1 MNDWPRVLGRAVE
14 ATRNGVLITDP
25 SRPDNPIVYAN
36 PAFERITGYAP
47 GEAIGRNC
55 RFLQR
60 FDRDQPELE
69 EVRAAIREERDCRV
83 VVRNYRKDGTLFWQ
97 ELSISPVRDEK
108 GSLTH
113 FVGIQDDV
121 TERKL
126 AGARVAHQ
134 AFHDPLTGLPN
145 RLLFVGR
152 LRDALA
158 RAARGGGAKVA
169 VLAVGLDGFGTVNE
183 THGHDAGDRLLA
195 SVAGRL
201 EGCLLRQEDTVARPG
216 GDEFVILLDG
226 VAGAGDP
233 TRFARKVS
241 EALRTPLPHED
252 GVPPVTASIGIVL
265 SGTRVGDGEP
275 RDLLRRAETAMY
287 RAKSEGGATYK
298 VFEPSGRGGEAS
310 PEMRGTERK
319 R

>member
-1 MNDWPRVLGRAVE
+1 MNDWSRVLGRAVE

-25 SRPDNPIVYAN
+25 NRPDNPIVYAN

-47 GEAIGRNC
+47 EEAMGRNC

-97 ELSISPVRDEK
+97 ELSISPVRDER
-108 GSLTH
+108 GRLTH

-126 AGARVAHQ
+126 AEARVAHQ

-145 RLLFVGR
+145 RLLFMDR
-152 LRDALA
+152 LRDALS
-158 RAARGGGAKVA
+158 RASRVGGAKVA
-169 VLAVGLDGFGTVNE
+169 ILAVGLDGFRTINE
-183 THGHDAGDRLLA
+183 THGHDVGDRLLA
-195 SVAGRL
+195 SVAERL
-201 EGCLLRQEDTVARPG
+201 EGCLRQEDAVARLG

-226 VAGAGDP
+226 VADTEDA

-241 EALRTPLPHED
+241 EALRTPLPYED

-265 SGTRVGDGEP
+265 SAARSEDGEP

-287 RAKSEGGATYK
+287 RSKSEGKATYG
-298 VFEPSGRGGEAS
+298 VFEPTGRGGEAS
-310 PEMRGTERK
+310 PGMRGTEQR

>member
-1 MNDWPRVLGRAVE
+1 MNDWSRVLGRAVE

-25 SRPDNPIVYAN
+25 NRPDNPIVYAN
-36 PAFERITGYAP
+36 PAFERITGYATE
-47 GEAIGRNC
+47 EAIGRNC

-97 ELSISPVRDEK
+97 ELSISPVRDER
-108 GSLTH
+108 GRLTH
-113 FVGIQDDV
+113 FVGVQDDV

-126 AGARVAHQ
+126 AEARVAHQ

-145 RLLFVGR
+145 RLLFMDR
-152 LRDALA
+152 LRDALS
-158 RAARGGGAKVA
+158 RAARGGGEMVA
-169 VLAVGLDGFGTVNE
+169 VFAVGLDGFRTFNE

-195 SVAGRL
+195 SAAERL
-201 EGCLLRQEDTVARPG
+201 EGCLRQEDAVARLG

-226 VAGAGDP
+226 VADTEAAIQ
-233 TRFARKVS
+233 FAKKVS
-241 EALRTPLPHED
+241 EALRKPLLHEE

-265 SGTRVGDGEP
+265 SATRPEDGEP

-287 RAKSEGGATYK
+287 RSKGERKATYK
-298 VFEPSGRGGEAS
+298 VFEPGGRGGEAS
-310 PEMRGTERK
+310 PEMRGTER
-319 R
+319 RR